1 MVFSRNNH
9 ERVAD
14 AVYVL
19 YFLCVLHRHHRLYVT
34 TVCAVEMYPSSLTL
48 SLTTG
53 QLSFL
58 SFSIRSS
65 VGLVWLFRIRV
76 TEIPNAVTGQSD
88 LAGEPLAVPSSGFT
102 PSHASCGCFN
112 LKSWFR

>member
-14 AVYVL
+14 AVCVL
-19 YFLCVLHRHHRLYVT
+19 YFLCVIHRPLRLDVI

-48 SLTTG
+48 SLMTG

-58 SFSIRSS
+58 SFSVYSS

-88 LAGEPLAVPSSGFT
+88 LAGEPLAFPDSGVT
-102 PSHASCGCFN
+102 PSHACCGCFN
-112 LKSWFR
+112 LKSWFS